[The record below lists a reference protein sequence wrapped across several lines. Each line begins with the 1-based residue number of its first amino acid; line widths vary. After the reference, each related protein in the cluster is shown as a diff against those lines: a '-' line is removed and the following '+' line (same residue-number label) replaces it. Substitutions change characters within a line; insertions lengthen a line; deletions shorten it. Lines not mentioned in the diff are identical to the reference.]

1 MKRITISV
9 PAHTYDAV
17 IEDGLIEHTG
27 ELLRSLLGTQQK
39 LFVVTVEPVR
49 RKWGKKLMAALTGA
63 GFAAQI
69 LEMEN
74 GEHYKRMS
82 TVEGLAEKLV
92 SLGAERSAVFIAL
105 GGGVVGDVTGF
116 LASSYLRGVDVV
128 QIPTTVLAQ
137 VDSSIGG
144 KTGVNLHA
152 GKNLMGSFHHP
163 RVVVI
168 DPGVLSTLSEREF
181 RSGLFESLKAG
192 VIGLPDLFDRLEKTS
207 IKALRKD
214 VTTLEWVIAQSV
226 KLKADVV
233 SSDEKENGLRRF
245 LNLGHTIG
253 HALEAETSYKHFLHG
268 EAVAWG
274 MVAAAH
280 IAAAVN
286 KLDDFSARRIS
297 HAVLKSGEL
306 PKVTVKSRNILD
318 RLQADKKTR
327 NGVVHFVLPRS
338 IGKVE
343 VVNDVP
349 QSVVLQ
355 AVDELRR
362 LSS

>member
-1 MKRITISV
+1 MRRVTISV
-9 PAHTYDAV
+9 PGHTYDAV
-17 IEDGLIEHTG
+17 IENGLIEQTG
-27 ELLRSLLGTQQK
+27 DLLRQMLGTQRK

-49 RKWGKKLMAALTGA
+49 RKWGKRLMASLTGS

-69 LEMEN
+69 LEMED
-74 GEHYKRMS
+74 GERHKRMS

-92 SLGAERSAVFIAL
+92 SLGAERSAVLLAL

-144 KTGVNLHA
+144 KTGVNLRA
-152 GKNLMGSFHHP
+152 GKNLMGAFHHP
-163 RVVVI
+163 KVVAI

-192 VIGLPDLFDRLEKTS
+192 VIGLPDLFERLENTS

-214 VTTLEWVIAQSV
+214 AAALEWVIAQSV

-233 SSDEKENGLRRF
+233 SSDEKENGLRRV

-274 MVAAAH
+274 MVAAAN
-280 IAAAVN
+280 IAGAVE
-286 KLDDFSARRIS
+286 KLDDYSVRRIS
-297 HAVLKSGEL
+297 DAVFKSGKL
-306 PKVTVKSRNILD
+306 PKVAVKSRNILD

-327 NGVVHFVLPRS
+327 DGMVHFVLPRK
-338 IGKVE
+338 IGRVE

-362 LSS
+362 LSR